1 MTSRISTGQMFT
13 QSLST
18 MLTRQ
23 KDLQHLQQQ
32 LATGKKIVTA
42 ADNPVSAGNAVT
54 LDRAVAKLEQFDL
67 NGNTVQNRLN
77 LQESVLTQVGD
88 QLARVKEL
96 TLQANTDTL
105 SDTDRNAIAIE
116 LKSINENLL
125 SLANTQD
132 GGGRYLF
139 GGTNDAGAPFSRSA
153 GAISY
158 NGDQTQKQ
166 VEIAPDMFV
175 TDAKAGSE
183 LFMRIR
189 TGSSGV
195 DASAAA
201 GNAGTGVIAGFSRS
215 NAGGWNGADY
225 SVVFTSA
232 NTYEVHDASSAVVST
247 GTYTAGET
255 IAVGGLEM
263 QIRGAPANGDRF
275 DIGAAGTRDIFST
288 ISNLVSSLQ
297 SPAVTSTDKA
307 ERHNALQSALRDV
320 STASDHLIDARA
332 EGGAQLASLDKAAS
346 MREANTVT
354 LKTTLSS
361 LRDLD
366 YAEAITEYQLQSTA
380 LQAAQSVFTKMQ
392 GMSLFSK
399 I

>member
-105 SDTDRNAIAIE
+105 SDTDRNAIALE
-116 LKSINENLL
+116 LKTIQESLL
-125 SLANTQD
+125 GLANAQD
-132 GGGRYLF
+132 GAGRYLF
-139 GGTNDAGAPFSRSA
+139 GGASDANAPFSRSS
-153 GAISY
+153 GTTIY

-175 TDAKAGSE
+175 TDSKPGSE
-183 LFMRIR
+183 VFIRIR
-189 TGSSGV
+189 TGTSGV
-195 DASAAA
+195 DAGAAA
-201 GNAGTGVIAGFSRS
+201 GNAGTGVIADYNRS
-215 NAGGWNGADY
+215 NAGGWNGGSY

-232 NTYEVHDASSAVVST
+232 NTYEVRDASNAAVST
-247 GTYTAGET
+247 GSYADGET
-255 IAVGGLEM
+255 IAVQGLEM
-263 QIRGAPANGDRF
+263 KIIGAPATGDSF
-275 DIGAAGTRDIFST
+275 SIGPAGTRDIFST
-288 ISNLVSSLQ
+288 ISNLVSTLQ
-297 SPAVTSTDKA
+297 TPTVTATDKA

-332 EGGAQLASLDKAAS
+332 EGGAQLANLDKAAS

-380 LQAAQSVFTKMQ
+380 LQAAQSVFSKMQ
-392 GMSLFSK
+392 SMSLFSK